1 MDIVA
6 EAWDEERFAVGQP
19 VPRNEDPVLLRGE
32 GRYTDDLTLEGR
44 AYMVVLRSPHA
55 HGVLR
60 GMELAEARAMPGVLG
75 IYTSADLAAA
85 GIGPLACGAT
95 LRNADGSPMRKPPRP
110 ALATDKVRYVGDPVA
125 AVVAETVALAKQAAE
140 AIVLDVEPLPAV
152 TTPRAAAAPNAP
164 LLYGEAPGNVA
175 VEFLYG
181 DPEKVAAAF
190 ARAAHVTRLT
200 AVNNR
205 VVICPME
212 PRAAIASYAA
222 AEERY
227 TLRVCSQGV
236 HRMQNLLAAALG
248 VDRKS
253 VRVLTF
259 NVGGSFGLKGAP
271 FPEYLP
277 ALLAAR
283 LLGRP
288 VKWTDERS
296 GSFVS
301 DHHGRDTQ
309 MTGELALD
317 AGGRILAL
325 RVTGDANLGAA
336 LLANGPIMSTNNVVK
351 NVVSVYRTPLLEV
364 RTRNVLTNTTPIGA
378 YRGAGRPESNYL
390 MERLIELAAA
400 ETGRDA
406 VALRRL
412 NHVRPEEI
420 PYKAA
425 SGQTYDSGNFT
436 AVLDRALQVADWD
449 GFAARRVESRARGRL
464 RGRGIGQYL
473 EGTAPPGKEMGGI
486 HFEADGTVTIISG
499 TLDYGQGH
507 ATPFAQVLSARLG
520 IPFDRIRLRQGD
532 SDEIV
537 FGGGTGG
544 SRSITASGTAI
555 LEASEQ
561 VIERGKQVASIV
573 LEAAPA
579 DIEFA
584 RGRFAIAGTDRSVG
598 LLELAAMLR
607 GDSLALPA
615 DVPRSLD
622 VTHVAGEIASSWP
635 NGCHVAEL
643 EVDPDT
649 GTVEIVGYTAI
660 NDFGVQV
667 NPMLVEGQVHGGVAQ
682 GIGQALME
690 ATVYDSAGQFLTGS
704 YMDYALPRAS
714 DLPAFVTGSEPFP
727 ARTNPLGT
735 KGCGEAGC
743 AGSLPAV
750 MNALVDALS
759 EFGVRHVDMPAT
771 PETVWR
777 LVSTASARETNP

>member
-6 EAWDEERFAVGQP
+6 EAWDEDRFAVGQP
-19 VPRNEDPVLLRGE
+19 VPRHEDPVLLRGE
-32 GRYTDDLTLEGR
+32 GRYTDDLNLPDQ
-44 AYMVVLRSPHA
+44 AYMVVVRSPHA
-55 HGVLR
+55 HGILR
-60 GMELAEARAMPGVLG
+60 GVDANEARAMPGVLG
-75 IYTSADLAAA
+75 VYTGTDLAAA
-85 GIGPLACGAT
+85 GILPLACSANLT
-95 LRNADGSPMRKPPRP
+95 NADGSPMRKPPRP
-110 ALATDKVRYVGDPVA
+110 ALASDKVRFVGDPVA
-125 AVVAETVALAKQAAE
+125 VVVAETVALAKQAAD
-140 AIVLDVEPLPAV
+140 AVVLDIEPLPAV
-152 TTPRAAAAPNAP
+152 TTPEEAVAPGAP
-164 LLYGEAPGNVA
+164 LLHDEAPGNLA
-175 VEFLYG
+175 VEFHYG
-181 DPEKVAAAF
+181 NAEKVAAAF
-190 ARAAHVTRLT
+190 ARAAHVARLT

-212 PRAAIASYAA
+212 PRAAIASYDE
-222 AEERY
+222 AEGRY

-236 HRMQNLLAAALG
+236 HRMQNLLAASLG
-248 VDRKS
+248 VERKN
-253 VRVLTF
+253 VHVLTF

-277 ALLAAR
+277 ALHAAR
-283 LLGRP
+283 ALRRP

-301 DHHGRDTQ
+301 DHHGRDTR

-317 AGGRILAL
+317 GEGRILAL
-325 RVTGDANLGAA
+325 RVTGFANLGAA

-364 RTRNVLTNTTPIGA
+364 RTHNVLTNTTPIGA

-390 MERLIELAAA
+390 MERLIETAAA

-412 NHVRPEEI
+412 NHVRPDEM

-436 AVLDRALQVADWD
+436 AVLDRALQLADWD
-449 GFAARRVESRARGRL
+449 GYAARREESRARGRL
-464 RGRGIGQYL
+464 RGRGVGQYL

-486 HFEADGTVTIISG
+486 RFEADGTVTIITG

-520 IPFDRIRLRQGD
+520 IPFDRIRLLQGD

-544 SRSITASGTAI
+544 SRSVTASGTAI
-555 LEASEQ
+555 LQASEQ
-561 VIERGKQVASIV
+561 VIERGKRIASAV
-573 LEAAPA
+573 LEASAD

-584 RGRFAIAGTDRSVG
+584 RGRFTIAGTDRSVG
-598 LLELAAMLR
+598 LLQLAALLH
-607 GDSLALPA
+607 DNASALPDA
-615 DVPRSLD
+615 APHALD
-622 VTHVAGEIASSWP
+622 VSHVADPITSTWP

-649 GTVEIVGYTAI
+649 GSVEVVRYTAV
-660 NDFGVQV
+660 NDFGVLV

-682 GIGQALME
+682 GIGQALLE
-690 ATVYDSAGQFLTGS
+690 ATVYDRDGQFLTGS
-704 YMDYALPRAS
+704 YMDYALPRAGH
-714 DLPAFVTGSEPFP
+714 LPAFATGSEPSP
-727 ARTNPLGT
+727 ATTNPLGT

-759 EFGVRHVDMPAT
+759 ELGVRHVDMPAT
-771 PETVWR
+771 PERIWR
-777 LVSTASARETNP
+777 TIRDARSV

>member
-1 MDIVA
+1 
-6 EAWDEERFAVGQP
+6 
-19 VPRNEDPVLLRGE
+19 
-32 GRYTDDLTLEGR
+32 
-44 AYMVVLRSPHA
+44 
-55 HGVLR
+55 
-60 GMELAEARAMPGVLG
+60 
-75 IYTSADLAAA
+75 
-85 GIGPLACGAT
+85 
-95 LRNADGSPMRKPPRP
+95 
-110 ALATDKVRYVGDPVA
+110 
-125 AVVAETVALAKQAAE
+125 
-140 AIVLDVEPLPAV
+140 
-152 TTPRAAAAPNAP
+152 
-164 LLYGEAPGNVA
+164 
-175 VEFLYG
+175 
-181 DPEKVAAAF
+181 
-190 ARAAHVTRLT
+190 
-200 AVNNR
+200 
-205 VVICPME
+205 ME
-212 PRAAIASYAA
+212 PRSAIASYD
-222 AEERY
+222 ETEGRY

-248 VDRKS
+248 VERTK
-253 VRVLTF
+253 VRVLTY

-277 ALLAAR
+277 ALHAAR
-283 LLGRP
+283 MLGRP

-317 AGGRILAL
+317 AEGRILAL
-325 RVTGDANLGAA
+325 RVTGYANLGAA
-336 LLANGPIMSTNNVVK
+336 LLANGPGMSTTNVVK
-351 NVVSVYRTPLLEV
+351 NVVSVYRTPLLHV
-364 RTRNVLTNTTPIGA
+364 LTHNVLTNTTPIGA

-412 NHVRPEEI
+412 NHVRPDEI
-420 PYKAA
+420 PYTAA

-436 AVLDRALQVADWD
+436 AVMDRALQAADWD
-449 GFAARRVESRARGRL
+449 GFAARKAESRARGKL

-473 EGTAPPGKEMGGI
+473 EGTAPPAKEMGGI
-486 HFEADGTVTIISG
+486 RFEADGTVTIISG

-520 IPFDRIRLRQGD
+520 IPFDRIRLLQSD

-555 LEASEQ
+555 LEASEL
-561 VIERGKQVASIV
+561 VIERGKRIASCV
-573 LEAAPA
+573 LEAAVE

-584 RGRFAIAGTDRSVG
+584 KGRFVIAGTDRAVG

-607 GDSLALPA
+607 DGAITLP
-615 DVPRSLD
+615 DEVPPTLS
-622 VTHVAGEIASSWP
+622 VSHVSGAIPSSWP

-643 EVDPDT
+643 EVDPET
-649 GTVEIVGYTAI
+649 GVVAIVRYTAV

-682 GIGQALME
+682 GIGQALLE
-690 ATVYDSAGQFLTGS
+690 STVYDRDGQFLTGS
-704 YMDYALPRAS
+704 FMDYALPRA
-714 DLPAFVTGSEPFP
+714 DNVPAFVTGSEPFP
-727 ARTNPLGT
+727 AKTNPLGC

-759 EFGVRHVDMPAT
+759 DFGVRHVDMPAT
-771 PETVWR
+771 PEKLWR
-777 LVSTASARETNP
+777 LIRAASSATGRP